1 MAHAFILS
9 DDTVLCRQM
18 PDGWWPLQIQLP
30 QSRTGSDEQA
40 YRLGHVTLHE
50 SLSPNHW
57 QSDDNN
63 NMDENNDNDND
74 NNNDNNND
82 KIDNIDNDNN
92 DNITFFHYDK
102 NVAW

>member
-50 SLSPNHW
+50 SL
-57 QSDDNN
+57 
-63 NMDENNDNDND
+63 
-74 NNNDNNND
+74 
-82 KIDNIDNDNN
+82 
-92 DNITFFHYDK
+92 
-102 NVAW
+102 